1 MNDFVSIVIPCRN
14 EEKYIGLCLDSVL
27 KFDYP
32 SECFEILVVDGMSTD
47 GTRAI
52 ISSFVDQNSHVRLLD
67 NLGLTAPY
75 AMNIGIANS
84 KGTYVVRI
92 DAHCEY
98 PSNYVSFLIHWSK
111 KLNAANVGL
120 VVDSV
125 SLNHSSTSKSIVKVL
140 SDRFGVGNS
149 YFRTGF
155 SGEFVEVDTVPFG
168 CYPRKLFD
176 EVGLY
181 DTRLTRGQDI
191 ELNRRITRCGGKIYL
206 ISGTKI
212 KYFAADTF
220 RKLFNKYYKTG
231 KWIIKVPFFTNTVS
245 SISVRHLIPLGF
257 FLYLL
262 GTVVFLFVAAKLG
275 LLALIGLLAYLVL
288 IVGRALKLSGF
299 SADVLLT
306 SWGFITL
313 HFAYGA
319 GSFLGLWEVAKSW
332 ISERVKLVW
341 IIICRIYFYV

>member
-1 MNDFVSIVIPCRN
+1 MANDFVSIIIPCRN
-14 EEKYIGLCLDSVL
+14 EEKYIGRCLESVL

-32 SECFEILVVDGMSTD
+32 SECLEILVVDGMSSD

-52 ISSFVDQNSHVRLLD
+52 IHRLMEGNSHLSLLD
-67 NLGLTAPY
+67 NPDGTVPF
-75 AMNIGIANS
+75 AMNLGITNAN
-84 KGTYVVRI
+84 GDYVVRI

-111 KLNAANVGL
+111 KLNASNVGL
-120 VVDSV
+120 VVASV

-140 SDRFGVGNS
+140 ADRYGVGNS

-191 ELNRRITRCGGKIYL
+191 ELNRRITRYGGKIYL
-206 ISGTKI
+206 ISGPKI

-220 RKLFNKYYKTG
+220 HALFNKYYKTG
-231 KWIIKVPFFTNTVS
+231 KWIVKVPFFTNTVS
-245 SISVRHLIPLGF
+245 SISVRHLIPLCF
-257 FLYLL
+257 FLYVLS
-262 GTVVFLFVAAKLG
+262 TVILMFVATNWGVLALVG
-275 LLALIGLLAYLVL
+275 LLIYLAF
-288 IVGRALKLSGF
+288 IVGRSLKLSGF
-299 SADVLLT
+299 GTDMLLT

-319 GSFLGLWEVAKSW
+319 GSFQGLYEVAKS
-332 ISERVKLVW
+332 
-341 IIICRIYFYV
+341 RIFNRD